1 MKAYLPFGDWSGD
14 GHGQY
19 DDILVDIN
27 SMDDLLIAQE
37 KIKQQ
42 YGETFFK
49 DYANT
54 YDTPKLSKQ
63 CWQALIDHHMP
74 IDILEDS
81 KMLYPDDD
89 GIYNI
94 QDYLKAYP
102 NPYVSLDFIE
112 YSFIWL
118 LNKYGAN
125 IKILSNEEDIPQ
137 INNWTC
143 PGFDTV
149 GYGCFT

>member
-1 MKAYLPFGDWSGD
+1 MKAYLPFGDWSND

-27 SMDDLLIAQE
+27 SMDDLLMAQE

-81 KMLYPDDD
+81 ELLYPDDD

-94 QDYLKAYP
+94 QDYLKAFP
-102 NPYVSLDFIE
+102 DPYVNLDFIE

-118 LNKYGAN
+118 LNEYGAN
-125 IKILSNEEDIPQ
+125 IKILSDEEDIPQ

-149 GYGCFT
+149 GYGCFA